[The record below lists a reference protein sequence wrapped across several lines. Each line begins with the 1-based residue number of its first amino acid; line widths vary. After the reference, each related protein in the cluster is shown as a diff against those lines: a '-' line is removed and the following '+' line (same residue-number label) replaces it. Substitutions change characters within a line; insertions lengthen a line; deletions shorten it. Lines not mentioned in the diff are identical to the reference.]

1 MDLLAV
7 QGTLNPD
14 PGIEPV
20 SLVSPALASGFFIT
34 VPPGKLVHRR
44 EAQGEAGHPQRHPD
58 PGAPQDEAGL
68 TRKFE
73 TSHVGGVSPFVGGGV

>member
-1 MDLLAV
+1 MGFSRQEHWSGWPFPPSGHL
-7 QGTLNPD
+7 PD

-58 PGAPQDEAGL
+58 AGPPGLRGNML
-68 TRKFE
+68 
-73 TSHVGGVSPFVGGGV
+73 V